1 MKIKSLIIKNIG
13 IIPDQTIEI
22 NKPLTLF
29 YGDIKQG
36 KTTILNCVRWCF
48 GGSFPK
54 DIIRH
59 GEQEGLIT
67 LLLNNGSI
75 SRSFY
80 INKEGETVS
89 RPQMI
94 IINNQSKQVKDL
106 KMFLNPFLL
115 KQSYLEDLK
124 DNDRPK
130 YILELFDIDTTE
142 IDNNIVTKES
152 EASNLRAKIKGY
164 GEINLIPI
172 EKPKI
177 ENLEIEKR
185 EIKKYIDTLRSSAAS
200 KNEELKETWKDKKQN
215 ALEEIVNFNNTQI
228 SLGNTIQKA
237 NNLLSEISIKIKG
250 TILEKCFDID
260 CANRTIDALPKPA
273 QEKQLIVNIPEPTYM
288 IVDISSLTEI
298 EQKINEAK
306 IQQVKYEAYLKEKTR
321 QDAKVK
327 DQSDL
332 KKLEANIKELRQ
344 QKLLKLSEINGK
356 IEGLEAN
363 EKGLFF
369 ENTSFDMLST
379 SQIMNLSSQLSSFY
393 PEGFGI
399 ELIDHGES
407 LGKSIFEFVNRAEKE
422 EKTILAT
429 IVGEKPALVPEN
441 IGVFVI
447 ENGKLI

>member
-1 MKIKSLIIKNIG
+1 MKIKSLTIKNIG
-13 IIPDQTIEI
+13 IIPDQIIEI

-59 GEQEGLIT
+59 GESEGLIT
-67 LLLNNGSI
+67 LLLDNGSI

-80 INKEGETVS
+80 VNKEGETVS
-89 RPQMI
+89 RPQTI

-124 DNDRPK
+124 DNERPK

-142 IDNNIVTKES
+142 IDNKILTKET

-164 GEINLIPI
+164 GEINSIPV
-172 EKPKI
+172 EKPDFEILEAEKKKI
-177 ENLEIEKR
+177 QNS
-185 EIKKYIDTLRSSAAS
+185 IDEQKSSVAATNS
-200 KNEELKETWKDKKQN
+200 ELKSKWNAEKQK
-215 ALEEIVNFNNTQI
+215 ALEEIIKFNNEQKNLSKTI
-228 SLGNTIQKA
+228 ENANTLLGIITKSV
-237 NNLLSEISIKIKG
+237 LG
-250 TILEKCFDID
+250 TILEKCFDVD
-260 CANRTIDALPKPA
+260 CAKRTIEALPKPVE
-273 QEKQLIVNIPEPTYM
+273 EKLLIVNIPEPTYAV
-288 IVDISSLTEI
+288 VDTCILTEI
-298 EQKINEAK
+298 DQKINEAK
-306 IQQVKYEAYLKEKTR
+306 IQQVKYESYLKDKTR
-321 QDAKVK
+321 QDAKAK

-332 KKLEANIKELRQ
+332 KNLELSIKELRQ

-407 LGKSIFEFVNRAEKE
+407 LGKSIFEFVKRAEKE

-429 IVGEKPALVPEN
+429 IVGEKPAIVPEN

-447 ENGKLI
+447 ENGKLM